1 MIQSFQT
8 ILFSLSS
15 LLLSL
20 SLRPSLSFSLFLW
33 ELFGFFKVAAGCVS
47 GVGCVLRV
55 TDQKDL
61 GLTEDLFGYLAK
73 KKKKRKEK
81 MLRLVSTKL
90 LPSSASMAAFT
101 QGGHLTATTVTT
113 SARFLSRAPL
123 AAQQSALL
131 RPSIASEYRHLLDTK
146 PMIFCRYY
154 SSESDD
160 DSKKKNGPDGG
171 ATNPPEEDDDAEGKD
186 SSASKG
192 RKSAKGKG
200 KKPTGND
207 NGASAAGA
215 ASAAGGED
223 DGAKKPD
230 EILSPENEQNERS
243 GNGSRA
249 LVQPQVPEHYPQ
261 VLAIPIAKRPIFPHG
276 IHQIHL
282 TDPKVF
288 FPCSPPCSVQVLIP
302 ACLKCAGDQLAEGFE

>member
-20 SLRPSLSFSLFLW
+20 SPTFSLFLSLSLGTFW
-33 ELFGFFKVAAGCVS
+33 ILQGC
-47 GVGCVLRV
+47 CWLRV
-55 TDQKDL
+55 WCGVRFACDRPKGPWADRGSL
-61 GLTEDLFGYLAK
+61 WIFGK

-90 LPSSASMAAFT
+90 LPSSVSMAAFT

-207 NGASAAGA
+207 NGASPAGA